1 MAKKTLLS
9 MTAVALLA
17 LTACGGSDSDIAKS
31 ETSATATASATTAS
45 ANPSATASSA
55 AAATAAPTPTVVEE
69 TTEAPELTEEPSE
82 EPTEEPSEE
91 PSEEPTPE
99 PSIDPYSQ
107 GQTITEDGVTF
118 FLPDG
123 YNQDPSV
130 AQPQV
135 FTRQYTHLNTEDDAA
150 GRLMVG
156 TPFTNDSGKTV
167 EELEKQLV
175 SDLTT
180 AWKIQD
186 TVETQTYYRA
196 DGSQVIRTEV
206 RFASTNNPGY
216 IFTINNGAQVMYA
229 GLLVDQ
235 GDAIFVDRIE
245 ASLGIVPQ

>member
-9 MTAVALLA
+9 MTAVALLV

-69 TTEAPELTEEPSE
+69 TTEAPEPTEEPSE

-107 GQTITEDGVTF
+107 GQTITENGVTF

-123 YNQDPSV
+123 YNQDLSV

>member
-17 LTACGGSDSDIAKS
+17 LTACGSADSDIAKT
-31 ETSATATASATTAS
+31 ETSATATASVTTAS
-45 ANPSATASSA
+45 ASPSATATSV
-55 AAATAAPTPTVVEE
+55 ATTEAAPSPTVVEE
-69 TTEAPELTEEPSE
+69 TTEAA
-82 EPTEEPSEE
+82 EPTEEPSD
-91 PSEEPTPE
+91 EPTPE

-130 AQPQV
+130 AQSQV
-135 FTRQYTHLNTEDDAA
+135 FARQYTHLNTQDDAA

-180 AWKIQD
+180 AWNIKE
-186 TVETQTYYRA
+186 TVETKTYYRA

-216 IFTINNGAQVMYA
+216 IFTINNGAQMMYA

-235 GDAIFVDRIE
+235 GDLVFVERIE
-245 ASLGIVPQ
+245 GSLGIVSQF